1 MSENEGKAWLSVF
14 LSLSCWTGQYQ
25 STVLQISY
33 IEPTITCYLSRHMKT
48 HVSLQQE
55 NVLIRILFAV
65 AGSTQSKKQ
74 KQTKKPS
81 YLKVKAAA

>member
-1 MSENEGKAWLSVF
+1 
-14 LSLSCWTGQYQ
+14 
-25 STVLQISY
+25 
-33 IEPTITCYLSRHMKT
+33 MKT